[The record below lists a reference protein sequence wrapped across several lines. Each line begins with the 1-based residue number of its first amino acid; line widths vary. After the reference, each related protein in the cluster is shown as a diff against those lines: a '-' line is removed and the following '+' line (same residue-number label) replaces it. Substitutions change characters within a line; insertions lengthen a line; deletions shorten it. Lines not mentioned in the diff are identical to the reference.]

1 MGDQEK
7 LDEFVAN
14 KVEGG
19 LTKKEKIAIS
29 KQAAELTDVNIN
41 LAYARMAVSFV
52 KEKVSLV
59 ANWDERLD
67 TSAEGIYRVGLE
79 RAKSSNEA
87 DQAEAHSRAAWNQA
101 DKCVYGNLRQNKEW
115 QAIDAQTGGVQ
126 DLQDI
131 QILSDLAEQHGC
143 GNCGELTAVTFI
155 CLYHLSVRPLDYM
168 ILKPPLD
175 HAFVVIGRNGNKDND
190 IFGRNWGD
198 DAVVCDPWASGLREV
213 VPFYGS
219 LSFGDSYS
227 AYSAAFLEQ
236 NMKAMHKSF
245 SGVKMRHREK

>member
-1 MGDQEK
+1 MKTEDRKGQHGKDGERNTKMGDQEK

-19 LTKKEKIAIS
+19 LTKQEKIAIS
-29 KQAAELTDVNIN
+29 RQAAKLKDVNIN

-52 KEKVSLV
+52 KQKVSLV

-87 DQAEAHSRAAWNQA
+87 DHW
-101 DKCVYGNLRQNKEW
+101 
-115 QAIDAQTGGVQ
+115 GVQ

-143 GNCGELTAVTFI
+143 GNCGELTAVTFM
-155 CLYHLSVRPLDYM
+155 CLYHLSVRPLE
-168 ILKPPLD
+168 ILTRLLRSVLGTE
-175 HAFVVIGRNGNKDND
+175 HEGN
-190 IFGRNWGD
+190 
-198 DAVVCDPWASGLREV
+198 A
-213 VPFYGS
+213 
-219 LSFGDSYS
+219 
-227 AYSAAFLEQ
+227 
-236 NMKAMHKSF
+236 
-245 SGVKMRHREK
+245 